1 MQPERWQ
8 EIDRLFHAALQ
19 REKNERHAFLASA
32 CAGNK
37 DLRMEVESLLEV
49 DEQAGSFLETPA
61 IEEAAEALA
70 RAESRSRQSDD
81 LQLAG
86 STVDHY
92 HILKKLGGGGMGIV
106 YEAEDTQLGRRV
118 ALKFL
123 PIDAAADARSLE
135 RFHREARAA
144 SALGHPNICTVYDIG
159 EHEGRPFI
167 VMELIEG
174 QTIAEV
180 VRRGPLAIEEAAE
193 ISRQIAEA
201 LAEAHER
208 NIIHRDLKPANVM
221 VTAKGRVKVLDFGL
235 AKWVRPVEA
244 DASTEESLSQTRAG
258 AIMGTVPYMA
268 PEQLRGEPVD
278 ARTDLYALGVILY
291 EMATGVRPF
300 PEEDTTRLIV
310 AILTQPP
317 RAPSELNPRITPQL
331 EAVILRA
338 LAKEQEKRY
347 QTAQEVLA
355 DLGYLDKAVSPVAT
369 PSEAWWRPTSWR
381 RRATLI
387 LAAGTVTAALAAI
400 LFLAVP
406 ALQRYLKRSASTSWS
421 LPNQKQLAVL
431 PFSVFGGTPDDNA
444 FSRGLV
450 ETVAAKLTELS
461 PDHSLQVVPVGD
473 LSARHV
479 ETATE
484 AQKAFGVNLVLTG
497 SFERVGDRVR
507 ISYALVDPSSVR
519 QLRAETLTLA
529 ASDPFGI
536 EDRVVEGTAAMLR
549 LDVPLARRQSA
560 ESHGT
565 KMAGAFEDYLKGL
578 GYLQNYERAENIDK
592 AVDSFQSALSIDSAY
607 TLAHA
612 GLGQA
617 YWLKYTATEDT
628 GWVDKAQES
637 CGHAVTL
644 DSKLPA
650 SHLCLG
656 ILESGTGRY
665 AEAAGQFQKVLEAEP
680 TNTSAYQGL
689 ADAQYH
695 MKRTGEAEAT
705 YQRAI
710 SMRPNYW
717 APYNWLG
724 VLYFHT
730 GQSEKAEAMFKKVN
744 ELAPGNHV
752 GLYNLGASYYVLG
765 KWPEAEDV
773 LKKSIA
779 IHPSEVAYSN
789 LGTLAYSE
797 GHFEQSAGYL
807 EKAVQLNPKDAMLWG
822 NLADAYKWSS
832 HGRVK
837 AVAAYQKAAALTRD
851 GLRVNPKSY
860 DKLGE
865 LATYEAQSS
874 NFKQAIRDL
883 RRALSFAPK
892 DVQLMYNAAL
902 VYHLAGQR
910 ARAFEYLRRAIRN
923 GYPVQAIRSDPEW
936 SALKVD
942 PKFQEFVQTEPH

>member
-8 EIDRLFHAALQ
+8 EIDRLYQAALG
-19 REKNERHAFLASA
+19 REKSARPAFLASA

-37 DLRMEVESLLEV
+37 DLRREIESLLEV
-49 DEQAGSFLETPA
+49 DEQVEGFLESPA
-61 IEEAAEALA
+61 IEEAAQALA
-70 RAESRSRQSDD
+70 RELPERRQSDE

-86 STVDHY
+86 STVYHY
-92 HILKKLGGGGMGIV
+92 HILKKLGGGGMGVV
-106 YEAEDTQLGRRV
+106 YEAEDTQLGRHV

-123 PIDAAADARSLE
+123 PLEVAADAKALE

-144 SALGHPNICTVYDIG
+144 SALDHPNICTVYDIG

-167 VMELIEG
+167 VMELIKG

-180 VRRGPLAIEEAAE
+180 LRGGRLAIEEATE

-201 LAEAHER
+201 LVEAHER

-221 VTAKGRVKVLDFGL
+221 VTAKDRVKVLDFGL

-244 DASTEESLSQTRAG
+244 DVSTEESLSQTRPG

-268 PEQLRGEPVD
+268 PEQLRGEAAD
-278 ARTDLYALGVILY
+278 ARADLYALGVVLY
-291 EMATGVRPF
+291 EMATGERPF

-317 RAPSELNPRITPQL
+317 RAPRELNPRITPQL

-347 QTAQEVLA
+347 QTAQELVA
-355 DLGYLDKAVSPVAT
+355 DLGYLSKTSSGAV
-369 PSEAWWRPTSWR
+369 PSDARWTPTSWR
-381 RRATLI
+381 WLATLI
-387 LAAGTVTAALAAI
+387 PAAGTVTAALAAT
-400 LFLAVP
+400 LFLLVP
-406 ALQRYLKRSASTSWS
+406 ALQRHLKWSLSASRS

-431 PFSVFGGTPDDNA
+431 PFSVFGGMPDDNA
-444 FSRGLV
+444 FSRGLA

-461 PDHSLQVVPVGD
+461 PDRSLQVVPVGD

-497 SFERVGDRVR
+497 SFERAGDRVR
-507 ISYALVDPSSVR
+507 ISYSLVDPSSIR

-549 LDVPLARRQSA
+549 LDVPAARRQSA

-565 KMAGAFEDYLKGL
+565 KVAGAFEDYLKGL

-592 AVDSFQSALSIDSAY
+592 AVDAFQFALKVDGAY

-617 YWLKYTATEDT
+617 YWLKYSATEDT

-695 MKRTGEAEAT
+695 VKRTGDAEAT

-724 VLYFHT
+724 VLYFNT
-730 GQSEKAEAMFKKVN
+730 GQLEKAEAMFKRVN

-752 GLYNLGASYYVLG
+752 GLYNLGAAYYWLG
-765 KWPEAEDV
+765 KWPESEQV

-797 GHFEQSAGYL
+797 GDFEQSAGYF
-807 EKAVQLNPKDAMLWG
+807 EKAVQLKPKDAMLWG
-822 NLADAYKWSS
+822 NLADSYKWSLND
-832 HGRVK
+832 RVK
-837 AVAAYQKAAALTRD
+837 AVPAYRKAAALTRD
-851 GLRVNPKSY
+851 ALRVNPRSY

-874 NFKQAIRDL
+874 NFKQATHDL

-892 DVQLMYNAAL
+892 DVQLMYNASL

-910 ARAFEYLRRAIRN
+910 ARALEYLRRAIRN
-923 GYPVQAIRSDPEW
+923 GYSVQAIRSDPEW
-936 SALKVD
+936 SALKAD
-942 PKFQEFVQTEPH
+942 PEFQDLVQTEHR

>member
-8 EIDRLFHAALQ
+8 EIDRLFHAALL
-19 REKNERHAFLASA
+19 RKKNERQAFLASA

-37 DLRMEVESLLEV
+37 DLCREVESLLEV
-49 DEQAGSFLETPA
+49 DAQVGSFLEAPA

-70 RAESRSRQSDD
+70 RELPERRQSDD

-86 STVDHY
+86 STVYHY

-106 YEAEDTQLGRRV
+106 YEAEDNQLGRHV

-123 PIDAAADARSLE
+123 PVDVAADARALE

-180 VRRGPLAIEEAAE
+180 LRGGPMAIEEAAE

-208 NIIHRDLKPANVM
+208 SIIHRDLKPANVM

-244 DASTEESLSQTRAG
+244 DASTKDSLSQTRAG
-258 AIMGTVPYMA
+258 AIMGTIPYMA
-268 PEQLRGEPVD
+268 PEQLRGEPAD
-278 ARTDLYALGVILY
+278 ARTDLYALGAILY
-291 EMATGVRPF
+291 EMATGERPF
-300 PEEDTTRLIV
+300 PEKDTTGLIV

-317 RAPSELNPRITPQL
+317 RAPRDLNPGITPQL

-347 QTAQEVLA
+347 QTAQELVA
-355 DLGYLDKAVSPVAT
+355 DLGYLDKAAIPVAA
-369 PSEAWWRPTSWR
+369 PSEAWWLPASWR
-381 RRATLI
+381 RRAAPI
-387 LAAGTVTAALAAI
+387 LAAGIVTAALAAM
-400 LFLAVP
+400 LFLAAP
-406 ALQRYLKRSASTSWS
+406 ALQRHLKLSSPSWS

-431 PFSVFGGTPDDNA
+431 PFSVRGGMPDDNA
-444 FSRGLV
+444 FSRGLA

-461 PDHSLQVVPVGD
+461 PDRSLQVVPVGD

-497 SFERVGDRVR
+497 SFERVGDLVR
-507 ISYALVDPSSVR
+507 ISYALVDPSSIR

-529 ASDPFGI
+529 ASDPFVI

-549 LDVPLARRQSA
+549 LDVPPARRQSA

-565 KMAGAFEDYLKGL
+565 KVAGAFEDYLKGL
-578 GYLQNYERAENIDK
+578 GYLQNYETAENIDK
-592 AVDSFQSALSIDSAY
+592 AVGSFQSALKVDGAY

-644 DSKLPA
+644 DPKLPA

-665 AEAAGQFQKVLEAEP
+665 AEAAGQFEKVLEAEP

-695 MKRTGEAEAT
+695 LKRTGEAEAT

-724 VLYFHT
+724 ALYFNT

-744 ELAPGNHV
+744 DLAPGNHV
-752 GLYNLGASYYVLG
+752 GLFNLGAAYYRLG
-765 KWPEAEDV
+765 KWPEAEEAF
-773 LKKSIA
+773 KKSIA
-779 IHPSEVAYSN
+779 IQPSEVAYSN

-851 GLRVNPKSY
+851 ALRVNPKSY

-874 NFKQAIRDL
+874 NFKQAIHDL
-883 RRALSFAPK
+883 QQALSIAPR

-902 VYHLAGQR
+902 VYRLAGQR
-910 ARAFEYLRRAIRN
+910 ARALEYLGRAIRN
-923 GYPVQAIRSDPEW
+923 GYPVQAVRSDPEW

-942 PKFQEFVQTEPH
+942 PEFQELVRTEQN

>member
-8 EIDRLFHAALQ
+8 EIDRLFHAALR

-37 DLRMEVESLLEV
+37 DLRREVESLLEV

-70 RAESRSRQSDD
+70 RAESESHHSDD

-86 STVDHY
+86 STVYHY

-159 EHEGRPFI
+159 EHDGRPFI
-167 VMELIEG
+167 AMELIEG

-180 VRRGPLAIEEAAE
+180 VRRGPLATEEAVG

-201 LAEAHER
+201 LVEAHER

-244 DASTEESLSQTRAG
+244 DASTEESLSQTRPG
-258 AIMGTVPYMA
+258 AIMGTIPYMA
-268 PEQLRGEPVD
+268 PEQLRGEAVD
-278 ARTDLYALGVILY
+278 RRTDLYALGVILY

-310 AILTQPP
+310 AILTQAP
-317 RAPSELNPRITPQL
+317 RAPRELNPRITPQL

-347 QTAQEVLA
+347 QTAQELLA
-355 DLGYLDKAVSPVAT
+355 DLGYSNKVASLAAA
-369 PSEAWWRPTSWR
+369 PSEAWWRPTSSR

-387 LAAGTVTAALAAI
+387 LTAGTVTAALAAI

-406 ALQRYLKRSASTSWS
+406 ALQRHLKLSSSSWS

-431 PFSVFGGTPDDNA
+431 PFSVRGGMPDDNA
-444 FSRGLV
+444 FSRGLA

-461 PDHSLQVVPVGD
+461 PDRSLQVVPVGD

-507 ISYALVDPSSVR
+507 ISYALVDPSSIR

-536 EDRVVEGTAAMLR
+536 EDRVVQGTAAMLR
-549 LDVPLARRQSA
+549 LDVPPAARQSV
-560 ESHGT
+560 ELHGT
-565 KMAGAFEDYLKGL
+565 KVAGAFEEYLKGL

-592 AVDSFQSALSIDSAY
+592 AVDSFQSALNVDSAY

-617 YWLKYTATEDT
+617 YWLKYTATADT

-665 AEAAGQFQKVLEAEP
+665 AQAAGQFQKVLEAEP

-695 MKRTGEAEAT
+695 LKRTSEAEAT

-724 VLYFHT
+724 VLYFNT
-730 GQSEKAEAMFKKVN
+730 GQSEKAAVMFKKVN
-744 ELAPGNHV
+744 DLAPGNHV
-752 GLYNLGASYYVLG
+752 GLYNLGAAYYVLG
-765 KWPEAEDV
+765 KWPEAEEV

-779 IHPSEVAYSN
+779 NHPSEVAYSN
-789 LGTLAYSE
+789 LGTLQYSE
-797 GHFEQSAGYL
+797 GHFGQSAGYL

-837 AVAAYQKAAALTRD
+837 AVTAYQRAAALTRD

-874 NFKQAIRDL
+874 NFKQAMHDL

-902 VYHLAGQR
+902 VYRLAGQR
-910 ARAFEYLRRAIRN
+910 ARALEYLRRAIRS

-942 PKFQEFVQTEPH
+942 PEFQELVQTESH

>member
-8 EIDRLFHAALQ
+8 EIDRLFHAALL
-19 REKNERHAFLASA
+19 REKNERQAFLASA

-37 DLRMEVESLLEV
+37 DLRREVESLLEV

-70 RAESRSRQSDD
+70 REESGHQSDD

-86 STVDHY
+86 STVYHY

-106 YEAEDTQLGRRV
+106 YEAEDTQLGRHI

-123 PIDAAADARSLE
+123 PIDVAADARALE

-167 VMELIEG
+167 AMELIEG

-180 VRRGPLAIEEAAE
+180 VRRGPMATEEAVG

-201 LAEAHER
+201 LVEAHER

-221 VTAKGRVKVLDFGL
+221 VTEKGRVKVLDFGL

-244 DASTEESLSQTRAG
+244 DASTEESLSQTRPG
-258 AIMGTVPYMA
+258 AIMGTIPYMA
-268 PEQLRGEPVD
+268 PEQLRGQPAD
-278 ARTDLYALGVILY
+278 TRTDLYALGVILY
-291 EMATGVRPF
+291 EMATGERPF
-300 PEEDTTRLIV
+300 PEKDTTRLIV

-317 RAPSELNPRITPQL
+317 RAPRELDPRITPQL
-331 EAVILRA
+331 EAVILKT

-347 QTAQEVLA
+347 QTAQELVA
-355 DLGYLDKAVSPVAT
+355 DLGFLENAASPVAA

-381 RRATLI
+381 WLATLI
-387 LAAGTVTAALAAI
+387 LTAGIVAATLAVM
-400 LFLAVP
+400 LFLAP
-406 ALQRYLKRSASTSWS
+406 GLQRHVKWPFPRSLS

-431 PFSVFGGTPDDNA
+431 PFSVFGGMPDDNA
-444 FSRGLV
+444 FSRGLA
-450 ETVAAKLTELS
+450 ETVAAKLTQLS
-461 PDHSLQVVPVGD
+461 PDQSLQVVPVGD

-507 ISYALVDPSSVR
+507 ISYALVDPSSIR

-549 LDVPLARRQSA
+549 LDTPPAARQSV

-565 KMAGAFEDYLKGL
+565 KVAGAFEDYLKGL

-592 AVDSFQSALSIDSAY
+592 AVDAFQFALKVDSAY

-695 MKRTGEAEAT
+695 VKRTGDAETT

-724 VLYFHT
+724 VLYFNT
-730 GQSEKAEAMFKKVN
+730 GQLEKAEVMFKKVN
-744 ELAPGNHV
+744 DLAPGNHV
-752 GLYNLGASYYVLG
+752 GLYNLGAAYYWLG
-765 KWPEAEDV
+765 KWPEAEQV

-797 GHFEQSAGYL
+797 GHFNQSARYF
-807 EKAVQLNPKDAMLWG
+807 EKAVQLNPKNAMLWG

-832 HGRVK
+832 NDRAK
-837 AVAAYQKAAALTRD
+837 AVPAYQKAAALTRD
-851 GLRVNPKSY
+851 GLRVNPSAY

-874 NFKQAIRDL
+874 SFKQATHDL

-892 DVQLMYNAAL
+892 DVQMMYNAAL
-902 VYHLAGQR
+902 VYRLAGQQ
-910 ARAFEYLRRAIRN
+910 ARALEYLGRAIRN
-923 GYPVQAIRSDPEW
+923 GYSVQAIRSDPEW

-942 PKFQEFVQTEPH
+942 PEFQELVRTEQH